1 MSDPRPHIRRVV
13 VSAPGV
19 DHAGGVHV
27 DDDDATAVVE
37 LPAVPGTALVDLWRS
52 DVVPLD
58 LGPTD
63 DPTATPFALM
73 PTGSLFRVI
82 DLGPTGDAEP
92 MWHRTDSV
100 DFIFVASGCCS
111 LLHRDGR
118 LDLGAGDTVVVRG
131 VEHAWVNEGDEV
143 CRLVDV
149 SVAATGGPVATEEE
163 R

>member
-13 VSAPGV
+13 VSA
-19 DHAGGVHV
+19 AGG
-27 DDDDATAVVE
+27 DDADRVRIDDAGATAVVE
-37 LPAVPGTALVDLWRS
+37 LPAVPGTSLVDLWRS
-52 DVVPLD
+52 DAVPLD

-63 DPTATPFALM
+63 DPTTTPFALM
-73 PTGSLFRVI
+73 PAGSQFRVI

-100 DFIFVASGCCS
+100 DFIYVASGCCS

-131 VEHAWVNEGDEV
+131 VEHAWINEGDEV

-149 SVAATGGPVATEEE
+149 SIAASGGPGATEEE